1 MFPRIDE
8 LRGLIVNPY
17 SPGAYFQ
24 NFEQSVGEI
33 PQKKKQ
39 MGDLE
44 RQLQGL
50 DEVAWTFLKKKLKP
64 LLGRR
69 HPTRGWQ
76 QLFDTLNEARGYNFL
91 LGAGCTC
98 VEFIPESPLKET
110 PDLKAYDQSALVICE
125 VKTIN
130 ISKVEVDRRTQ
141 GHVFTT
147 KDLVDQGLLDKIAS
161 TMAKAK
167 GQICAY
173 LEGRPGK
180 KVIFM
185 VINFDDSLHEYADD
199 YGEQIREFL
208 DKSQLAGI
216 EVQLDIG
223 PAFYTAK
230 VS

>member
-1 MFPRIDE
+1 
-8 LRGLIVNPY
+8 
-17 SPGAYFQ
+17 
-24 NFEQSVGEI
+24 
-33 PQKKKQ
+33 

-50 DEVAWTFLKKKLKP
+50 DEVAWAFLKKKLKP

-76 QLFDTLNEARGYNFL
+76 QLFDTINEARGYNFL

-98 VEFIPESPLKET
+98 VEFIPESTVKNQET
-110 PDLKAYDQSALVICE
+110 PDLKVCDQSGLVICE

-130 ISKVEVDRRTQ
+130 ISEVEADRRTQ

-147 KDLVDQGLLDKIAS
+147 KIHVDQGLLDKIAS
-161 TMAKAK
+161 TIAKAK

-173 LEGRPGK
+173 LEGGPGK
-180 KVIFM
+180 KIILM
-185 VINFDDSLHEYADD
+185 IINFDDSSHEYADD
-199 YGEQIREFL
+199 YDKQIREFL
-208 DKSQLAGI
+208 DKSQPAGM

-223 PAFYTAK
+223 PPFYTAK